1 MGRRRAKIPPLRR
14 ILRGLKDMRLWKKL
28 LIGALVLVL
37 VLVVAGALFISQLDP
52 NEYRGPIADVVERY
66 TGRKL
71 TVGGDLRIKLLPVP
85 SVEASDVSFS
95 NATWA
100 SHPDMVRAKR
110 VRAEVALLPLLKGRL
125 VVSRLVAIEPHV
137 FLEIDAKGKA
147 NWEFDTEAATA
158 TAPAA
163 QDDGPPEQLN
173 FLIQQARIEKARID
187 YLDAVSKSAKSIEI
201 ASLIIGDEGQGSR
214 LAVSLRADYGDMPV
228 KLDGRL
234 GAPGA
239 ILRNLPIEVDLEGA
253 LGSASI
259 VVQGAVG
266 KPLDGTNLRLDIALD
281 TKSTRALSALSGS
294 EIEEFGPAKLAF
306 RLIESDGHFDIDDI
320 EISARPRDTDA
331 SVSGS
336 IKNLIFD
343 SADAKARGK
352 PAKGKPANVNLE
364 GGLGDARFTVAGDIA
379 EPMTGKELRL
389 KVTLKTQL
397 TEPLSKLAGIDM
409 EEVGP
414 LDVALTVIEK
424 DGRFDLDDI
433 DSTAQPRDADVAIK
447 GSIRD
452 IAGKRQPDLQ
462 VSVSA
467 KTLHQL
473 HASFPD
479 VGPVRVSAK
488 VKPGHDMVEI
498 RDLVAS
504 VGKSDLSGSAIIDTT
519 GERPRASAKLQ
530 AKLIDLVEL
539 APYAQAPETATATV
553 PAQAPPIELVFTDGA
568 LPLDGLKKA
577 NGDVELTVGRLITG
591 KLTLEK
597 LSVVAKLEDGKLSVK
612 PGFSIAGGT
621 VGGSIDIDV
630 GNQPTAMSADIDAQK
645 VSIGTLTQL
654 IRGIETSK
662 GLDSDLQ
669 MKLRGQGNSVRDLM
683 AGLSGDVR
691 LVIGEGRF
699 NNDVLDRVG
708 ADLLTQII
716 GAAVPS
722 DEKDKTTA
730 FSCGVIRFAI
740 NDGEAIADQTLVAET
755 EKVLLMGGGLI
766 DLKTEELDLGANLGA
781 RKGIRL
787 GAGTLSSLIRVKG
800 TLAQPELGT
809 DLKGVVKT
817 SAKVGVAVV
826 TLGLSLVAESVYG
839 RISED
844 EHPCQTALARQIGVT
859 PSE

>member
-214 LAVSLRADYGDMPV
+214 LAVSLRADYGDLPV

-320 EISARPRDTDA
+320 EITARPRDTDA

-539 APYAQAPETATATV
+539 APSAQAPQTATV
-553 PAQAPPIELVFTDGA
+553 PAQAPPNELVFTDGA

-630 GNQPTAMSADIDAQK
+630 RNQPTAITADIDAQK

>member
-1 MGRRRAKIPPLRR
+1 
-14 ILRGLKDMRLWKKL
+14 MRLWKKL

-37 VLVVAGALFISQLDP
+37 VLVAAGALFISQLDP
-52 NEYRGPIADVVERY
+52 NEYRSQIADVVESY

-71 TVGGDLRIKLLPVP
+71 TIGGNLTIKLLPVP

-100 SHPDMVRAKR
+100 SQPDMVRAKR

-125 VVSRLVAIEPHV
+125 VVSRFVAIEPHV

-147 NWEFDTEAATA
+147 NWEFDTEAVTA
-158 TAPAA
+158 TVPAA
-163 QDDGPPEQLN
+163 QDDGPSEQLN
-173 FLIQQARIEKARID
+173 FLIRQARIEKGRID

-234 GAPGA
+234 GAAGA
-239 ILRNLPIEVDLEGA
+239 ILHNLPIEVDLEGA

-266 KPLDGTNLRLDIALD
+266 KPLHGTNLRLDVTLD

-320 EISARPRDTDA
+320 KITARPRDTDA

-343 SADAKARGK
+343 SAAAKARGKPAKGK

-379 EPMTGKELRL
+379 EPMTGKDLRL
-389 KVTLKTQL
+389 KVTLKAQMTK
-397 TEPLSKLAGIDM
+397 PLSKLAGIDM

-424 DGRFDLDDI
+424 DGHFNLDDI
-433 DSTAQPRDADVAIK
+433 DSTVQPRDADVAIK
-447 GSIRD
+447 GSIKD
-452 IAGKRQPDLQ
+452 IAGKRQPDLH

-473 HASFPD
+473 HVSLPD

-488 VKPGHDMVEI
+488 VKPGRHVVEI

-539 APYAQAPETATATV
+539 APSAQAPETATV
-553 PAQAPPIELVFTDGA
+553 PAQAPPNELVFSAGA
-568 LPLDGLKKA
+568 LPLDGLNKA
-577 NGDVELTVGRLITG
+577 NGDIELTVSRLITR
-591 KLTLEK
+591 KFTFEK

-612 PGFSIAGGT
+612 PGVSIAGGT
-621 VGGSIDIDV
+621 VGGNIDIDV
-630 GNQPTAMSADIDAQK
+630 RNQPTAITADVDAKK
-645 VSIGTLTQL
+645 VSLGTLTKL

-691 LVIGEGRF
+691 LVIGEGRL

-716 GAAVPS
+716 GVAVPS
-722 DEKDKTTA
+722 DEKGETTA

-755 EKVLLMGGGLI
+755 EKVLLKGGGLI

-787 GAGTLSSLIRVKG
+787 GAGSLSSLIRVKG

-809 DLKGVVKT
+809 DLKGVVKA

-859 PSE
+859 PSEDKTQTQ